1 MIEIKMQEV
10 KIEELEMTNGGVN
23 WTHVVGGI
31 GTGIMAGTVAG
42 PGGMVAG
49 AIIGGTM
56 GALS

>member
-1 MIEIKMQEV
+1 MQEV